1 MSTTVVQL
9 VSPNTHWLPAYR
21 RREWLEPGANI
32 QVGRYSAAYHVNRVG
47 DDYECGISARSPSTL
62 SSHHLRFMAAVY
74 PYDVELYLRVPNL
87 LLIVRAVEIR
97 SDRPER
103 ALLEIVDIGAHST
116 ARPVRKA

>member
-1 MSTTVVQL
+1 VTVVQL

-32 QVGRYSAAYHVNRVG
+32 QVGRYSVAYHVNRVG
-47 DDYECGISARSPSTL
+47 DDYECGISAFTSIGWRYQQ
-62 SSHHLRFMAAVY
+62 LRFVAAIY
-74 PYDVELYLRVPNL
+74 PCDMELFLPAADR